1 MGEKI
6 YSNTE
11 LNEEQSRKT
20 LRIANH
26 GIETGMRCH
35 GNAMKGTGKVLPSWS
50 RSIKVIAMAKIV
62 SNFSTFQSPQN
73 KPSSRQIHCQ
83 ESTKAI
89 CN

>member
-35 GNAMKGTGKVLPSWS
+35 GNAMKGTGKVLQLV
-50 RSIKVIAMAKIV
+50 KVH
-62 SNFSTFQSPQN
+62 QSHRDGQN
-73 KPSSRQIHCQ
+73 CK
-83 ESTKAI
+83 
-89 CN
+89 